1 MSRKQILIVEDEPI
15 VSRDIQH
22 TIVSFGYEVA
32 ATASSG
38 EEAVQKSRRA
48 DARLDIDGYCA

>member
-1 MSRKQILIVEDEPI
+1 MSRTQILIVEDEPI

-32 ATASSG
+32 AFRPSDSAK
-38 EEAVQKSRRA
+38 E
-48 DARLDIDGYCA
+48 